1 MTSAVCCGGGDGC
14 GGGSSQQMWQS
25 GFRICNLKGN
35 FITCSVILFT
45 SCLIQIQCFHCLHTD
60 ASECNFIGFPSSCN
74 LKISSWLQRG
84 KILKS
89 VSNNRF
95 HIGAQFVGKVTM
107 YASFFENLHCKLNEN
122 LEFRSFEMNFR
133 SCLSYNGLQW
143 LLKETCLYLKHSF
156 RNST

>member
-1 MTSAVCCGGGDGC
+1 MQPLQIIFFWSIQYMCFSHLINPRHLISCTVVTSVVCCGGG
-14 GGGSSQQMWQS
+14 GGGGSGSSQQMWQS

-60 ASECNFIGFPSSCN
+60 ASECNFIGFPSSSCN

-89 VSNNRF
+89 FSN
-95 HIGAQFVGKVTM
+95 T
-107 YASFFENLHCKLNEN
+107 
-122 LEFRSFEMNFR
+122 
-133 SCLSYNGLQW
+133 LQV
-143 LLKETCLYLKHSF
+143 LY
-156 RNST
+156 